1 MLLRILCF
9 CLGGLSL
16 MAQAEQQAVPYV
28 VGGQD
33 ASQNYPWM
41 AQVFV
46 GEYRCG
52 GVLIGSSW
60 VLTAA
65 HCTYDET
72 SESKH
77 LPVAQASVV
86 LGVYSMV
93 GSDDSRAIAVSEI
106 YQHPNYVDPGQTGI
120 EYDYDISLLRLATPQ
135 QIEAPLLNANSVS
148 SAVNYGGFMRLI
160 GFGRT
165 NNDPLNPE
173 YPSVL
178 QQGNLSL
185 YQPELCANVWPSD
198 KLSQQMFCAFG
209 TDVDA
214 CSGDSGG
221 PVFISEGE
229 RYRLLGLVS
238 WGNLSCQGSPGVYSD
253 IGSMCIWISDTAS
266 LAGDSSLQCVEAL
279 PPASGS
285 GGGGF
290 WLLLLAFPLA
300 LIRRIRHL
308 A

>member
-46 GEYRCG
+46 GDHRCG

-77 LPVAQASVV
+77 LPVAQVSVV

-93 GSDDSRAIAVSEI
+93 GPDDSRALAVSEI
-106 YQHPNYVDPGQTGI
+106 YQHPNYVEPGQAGI
-120 EYDYDISLLRLATPQ
+120 DYDYDISLLRLATPQ
-135 QIEAPLLNANSVS
+135 EIAPPILNANGVS
-148 SAVNYGGFMRLI
+148 SAVNYGAFMRLI

-173 YPSVL
+173 YPPVL
-178 QQGNLSL
+178 QQANLSL
-185 YQPELCANVWPSD
+185 YQPELCANAWSSD
-198 KLSQQMFCAFG
+198 KLSEQMFCAFG
-209 TDVDA
+209 TDADA

-221 PVFISEGE
+221 PVFISEGDG
-229 RYRLLGLVS
+229 YRLLGLVS
-238 WGNLSCQGSPGVYSD
+238 WGNLSCQGSPGVYAD
-253 IGSMCIWISDTAS
+253 VGSMCTWISDTAS
-266 LAGDSSLQCVEAL
+266 LAGDSSLQCSEAS
-279 PPASGS
+279 PSSSS
-285 GGGGF
+285 GGASF
-290 WLLLLAFPLA
+290 YLLLLAFPL
-300 LIRRIRHL
+300 LLHRRLQHRV
-308 A
+308 

>member
-46 GEYRCG
+46 GDYRCG

-72 SESKH
+72 SETKH
-77 LPVAQASVV
+77 LPVAQVSVV
-86 LGVYSMV
+86 LGVDSMV
-93 GSDDSRAIAVSEI
+93 GPNDSRALAVSDI
-106 YQHPNYVDPGQTGI
+106 YQHPYYVDSASLGI
-120 EYDYDISLLRLATPQ
+120 ELDYDISLLRLATPQ
-135 QIEAPLLNANSVS
+135 EIEAPLLNANGIS
-148 SAVNYGGFMRLI
+148 SALNYGAFMSLI

-185 YQPELCANVWPSD
+185 YQPELCAEAWPSD
-198 KLSQQMFCAFG
+198 KLSERMFCAYG

-221 PVFISEGE
+221 PVFISEGDNF
-229 RYRLLGLVS
+229 RLLGLVS
-238 WGNLSCQGSPGVYSD
+238 WGSEFCQGRPGVYSD

-266 LAGDSSLQCVEAL
+266 LAGDSSLQCSEAS
-279 PPASGS
+279 PSSSS
-285 GGGGF
+285 GGASF
-290 WLLLLAFPLA
+290 YLLLLAFPL
-300 LIRRIRHL
+300 LLHRRLQHRV
-308 A
+308 